1 MEKRPSECA
10 IGINALTELLRHF
23 PERIQKVFVGK
34 SEEVS
39 VRKQEL
45 IQELEK
51 QGIPFDYAR
60 KETLNS
66 YAGTDS
72 HQGFVALLKKRPYLE
87 LGLFLQDVPDK
98 ALILAV
104 DSVFDPHNFGAIL
117 RAAECFGVAA
127 VLWSKNRG
135 VGITP
140 VVSKTSSGASEIVSL
155 LRVANLASAL
165 GSLKEK
171 GFSLIAADIDEKA
184 ESLHS
189 FSFPDRS
196 VLIMGSEGEG
206 IQPLIKK
213 MVDHTVFIPMQGKI
227 SSLNVS
233 QAAAALLSHWRLQ
246 DEAAATGIQ

>member
-1 MEKRPSECA
+1 MEKRPSECT

-23 PERIQKVFVGK
+23 PERIQKVFVLKGEEK
-34 SEEVS
+34 SP
-39 VRKQEL
+39 RKQEL
-45 IQELEK
+45 IQDLEK
-51 QGIPFDYAR
+51 GGVPFDYVR

-66 YAGTDS
+66 YAETDS
-72 HQGFVALLKKRPYLE
+72 HQGFVTLLKKRPYLE
-87 LGLFLQDVPDK
+87 LSLFLQDLPEK
-98 ALILAV
+98 GLILAV
-104 DSVFDPHNFGAIL
+104 DSIFDPHNFGAIL
-117 RAAECFGVAA
+117 RAAECFGAAA

-140 VVSKTSSGASEIVSL
+140 VVSKTSSGASEIVPL
-155 LRVANLASAL
+155 LKVANLASAL
-165 GSLKEK
+165 ESLKKK

-213 MVDHTVFIPMQGKI
+213 MCDHTVYIPMQGKI

-233 QAAAALLSHWRLQ
+233 QAAAVLLSCWRLK
-246 DEAAATGIQ
+246 DEAAWTPGS